1 MKVSISTT
9 GDFSKTIKRLQKMS
23 KFDGKKTLSQI
34 EKQGTDS
41 LSRHTPVGETGQT
54 ALGWTGKVTDN
65 EIQWANNA
73 HPQESVNIAK
83 IIQFGHGT
91 GTGGYVPPFN
101 YIPPALAPVF
111 DTAVDVIAKE
121 VFD

>member
-34 EKQGTDS
+34 EKQGTAS
-41 LSRHTPVGETGQT
+41 LSLHTPVGETGQT

-83 IIQFGHGT
+83 VIQFGHGT

>member
-34 EKQGTDS
+34 EKQGTAS

-83 IIQFGHGT
+83 VIQFGHGT

>member
-9 GDFSKTIKRLQKMS
+9 GGFSKTIKRLQKMS

-34 EKQGTDS
+34 EKQGTAS
-41 LSRHTPVGETGQT
+41 LSLHTPVGETGQT

>member
-9 GDFSKTIKRLQKMS
+9 GDFSETIKRLQKMS

-34 EKQGTDS
+34 EKQGTSS

>member
-34 EKQGTDS
+34 EKQGTAS
-41 LSRHTPVGETGQT
+41 LSLHTPVGETGQT